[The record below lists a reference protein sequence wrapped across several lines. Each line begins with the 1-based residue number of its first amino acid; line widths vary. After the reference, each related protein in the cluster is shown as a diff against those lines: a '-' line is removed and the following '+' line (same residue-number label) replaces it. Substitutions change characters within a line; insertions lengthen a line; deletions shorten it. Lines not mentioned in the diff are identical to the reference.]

1 MAESATGST
10 GRIFISYRR
19 EETAYAA
26 GWLFDRLAEHF
37 GDGQIFKDI
46 DSIELGDDF
55 VEMITRAVGS
65 CDVLLALIGDRW
77 LTITDEDGARRLN
90 DPNDFVRVEIEA
102 ALTRNVRV
110 IPILVDG
117 ARMPRAGEL
126 PPSLAKLMRRQ
137 ALELSP
143 ARFDFDTGLLLKVL
157 DKTLAEVRTAQAGP
171 ASTMSPAGT
180 GPDQHPTTLTAAG
193 SGVEGEPGL
202 SAGVVSRAAGSGVEG
217 EPGLSAGVVS
227 RAAGSGAEGEPG
239 PPTSIPVPVMP
250 ASPSHPDLD
259 RPADKPPRRLST
271 RARILAGGGAL
282 AAVIS
287 LLIVIAVAK
296 SQTPPDQTAGP
307 APGLSTSPTPQ
318 PTSRSAAPLPS
329 LPKSAALSK
338 SQMIVAMKVSGNWDL
353 YLADESHNAPR
364 RRLTKSS
371 AADNGQMLSADRR
384 TVIYMHDTDETDNRR
399 TLRVAGA
406 ADGKGDRELLS
417 PVPKVCNAKMYR
429 PALSPTDPGL
439 LAVPCTNTKGHWG
452 LYLIRTDGMVVREIE
467 QPGRAVDDP
476 TFSPDGKEL
485 AFWSGSQTDVDG
497 GNLYVTRVDKPSPPR
512 RLTRSQLAGQD
523 GDPTFSPSGDSIAFR
538 RRTADGTTGGNADI
552 YVIRADGKGGA
563 RRLTN
568 DPATEQDPSYSPS
581 GKRIAFQSNKWTPF
595 WPNATVARAWIM
607 NNDGANQRLLW
618 TEKAVD
624 RQATPAWSGR

>member
-19 EETAYAA
+19 DEAAYSA

-37 GDGQIFKDI
+37 GEGQIFKDI

-55 VEMITRAVGS
+55 VEMIHRAVGS

-77 LTITDEDGARRLN
+77 LTTTDEDGARRLD

-102 ALTRNVRV
+102 ALTRDVRV

-126 PPSLAKLMRRQ
+126 PPSLAKLVRRQ

-143 ARFDFDTGLLLKVL
+143 ARFDFDTGRLLKVL
-157 DKTLAEVRTAQAGP
+157 DKTLAEVRAAQAGP

-180 GPDQHPTTLTAAG
+180 GPDQHSTTLTAAG
-193 SGVEGEPGL
+193 S
-202 SAGVVSRAAGSGVEG
+202 R
-217 EPGLSAGVVS
+217 
-227 RAAGSGAEGEPG
+227 AEGEPG

-353 YLADESHNAPR
+353 YLADESHNAPQ
-364 RRLTKSS
+364 RRLTKGS
-371 AADNGQMLSADRR
+371 ATDNGQMLSADRR
-384 TVIYMHDTDETDNRR
+384 TVIYMHDTDDTDNRR

-406 ADGKGDRELLS
+406 ADGRGDRELLS
-417 PVPKVCNAKMYR
+417 PVPEVCNAKMYR

-467 QPGRAVDDP
+467 QPGRRVDDP